1 MLLKNHKK
9 INRTILIPISIF
21 ILKHK
26 KESFVNLLPKN
37 RIGSILIIALCLIL
51 YDIATIM
58 PDIDKSP
65 LVPFKHRTRTHS
77 IWGLLI
83 ICFLSYRKIDEYPFL
98 ILLSG
103 SFSLGYFLHLIFDDF
118 SVMGCDIFYPLIGYK
133 KYYGREIKYRKGF
146 FHFEL
151 YDTGSTSNRKLKSNY
166 KIVKGKRVKKK
177 SEERFVK
184 IIMLLLI
191 IITLKLLIE

>member
-26 KESFVNLLPKN
+26 KEDFFYLLPENNIK
-37 RIGSILIIALCLIL
+37 SILIIVLCLIL

-65 LVPFKHRTRTHS
+65 LVPFEHRTRTHS
-77 IWGLLI
+77 VWGLLI
-83 ICFLSYRKIDEYPFL
+83 MCFLSYKKIDEYPYL
-98 ILLSG
+98 ILLSS
-103 SFSLGYFLHLIFDDF
+103 SFSLGYFFHLLFDDF
-118 SVMGCDIFYPLIGYK
+118 SVMGCDMFYPLIGYK
-133 KYYGREIKYRKGF
+133 KYYGGQIKYRKGL

-151 YDTGSTSNRKLKSNY
+151 YDAGSTSNRKLKNNY
-166 KIVKGKRVKKK
+166 KIVKGKKVKKK

-184 IIMLLLI
+184 IVMFILI
-191 IITLKLLIE
+191 IISIKILID